1 MGCRG
6 SNPVPRVLY
15 GGHRPCH
22 SCGQSGETNV
32 NRTEQRESATIIPFP
47 VRARAGASGPQPY
60 AVADLPVVDSAS
72 WYHEAAMRED
82 EQAGTH

>member
-1 MGCRG
+1 M
-6 SNPVPRVLY
+6 
-15 GGHRPCH
+15 
-22 SCGQSGETNV
+22 

-47 VRARAGASGPQPY
+47 VRARADASGPQPY
-60 AVADLPVVDSAS
+60 AVADFPVVDAAS